1 MVTTDPAARSVPGR
15 ILLEP
20 TLRPR
25 PSRRGLTVAAGVA
38 VGVLIALL
46 WSVKLVDADIGGNV
60 AKGLMGRDAQK
71 VDLTS
76 TVTALV
82 FALVTGLAGTFT
94 ACNIAVFSAIA
105 PMVEDGASSAGRVRR
120 ALRPLGWL
128 TAGALVVTTL
138 YGLLAAALGTRLPQ
152 LSTRFVGNH
161 VPVRLWQSIVV
172 FSVIGAVL
180 LYLGLAAL
188 KVVPDPFAG
197 LTARWPATPYLV
209 LGVILGAFTIG
220 RPWPMFNRIFLH
232 AARTHNP
239 LMTAG
244 TLALVVIGNLVLMA
258 VLLLVL
264 LTTGFPRW
272 LRAVPS
278 RVANATAFA
287 LLVGGAF
294 TLVYWGLRVPARIGV
309 YGWFPTMP
317 WK

>member
-1 MVTTDPAARSVPGR
+1 M
-15 ILLEP
+15 
-20 TLRPR
+20 
-25 PSRRGLTVAAGVA
+25 
-38 VGVLIALL
+38 LIALL
-46 WSVKLVDADIGGNV
+46 WSVKLVDSDIGGNV
-60 AKGLMGRDAQK
+60 AKGLMGRDAQQ

-82 FALVTGLAGTFT
+82 FALGHRLGRHLHRLQHRGVLRDR
-94 ACNIAVFSAIA
+94 
-105 PMVEDGASSAGRVRR
+105 PDGARTAPRPPAGSGARCDRW
-120 ALRPLGWL
+120 AGSTL
-128 TAGALVVTTL
+128 GALAVTTL
-138 YGLLAAALGTRLPQ
+138 YGVLAAALGTRLPQ

-161 VPVRLWQSIVV
+161 VPVRLWQSIIV

-220 RPWPMFNRIFLH
+220 RPWPMFNRLFLH

-239 LMTAG
+239 LMSAG

-272 LRAVPS
+272 LQAVPS

-287 LLVGGAF
+287 LLAGGAF
-294 TLVYWGLRVPARIGV
+294 TLVYWGLRVPARLGV

>member
-1 MVTTDPAARSVPGR
+1 MVTTDPAARSIPGR

-20 TLRPR
+20 TRRRGPG
-25 PSRRGLTVAAGVA
+25 RRGLTIAAGVA

-60 AKGLMGRDAQK
+60 AKGLMGRDAQQ

-128 TAGALVVTTL
+128 TVGALAVTTG
-138 YGLLAAALGTRLPQ
+138 YGVLAAALGTRLPQ

-161 VPVRLWQSIVV
+161 VPVRLWQSIIV

-220 RPWPMFNRIFLH
+220 RPWPMFNRISCM
-232 AARTHNP
+232 P
-239 LMTAG
+239 
-244 TLALVVIGNLVLMA
+244 
-258 VLLLVL
+258 
-264 LTTGFPRW
+264 
-272 LRAVPS
+272 
-278 RVANATAFA
+278 
-287 LLVGGAF
+287 
-294 TLVYWGLRVPARIGV
+294 PA
-309 YGWFPTMP
+309 PTIP
-317 WK
+317 